1 MFAAHREVR
10 EGWIRTGAQTPRG
23 PPDLERGLVVLG
35 RIRGIPKRRV
45 LLRWK
50 KTVAAI
56 EQSFTNKIYAE
67 VFMRTWLKW
76 KYAKLGRRA
85 RGLRRRAL
93 LENTRRN
100 RFLWGHRLHMFFSK
114 EMVARQSTRL
124 FLEVLC
130 MLGKGYEFWPI
141 VHFTR
146 HILESDLE
154 VELMPL
160 IREVLGKVSHKNG

>member
-1 MFAAHREVR
+1 MHTWSKWKHAKLA
-10 EGWIRTGAQTPRG
+10 T
-23 PPDLERGLVVLG
+23 
-35 RIRGIPKRRV
+35 RIREARRPV
-45 LLRWK
+45 
-50 KTVAAI
+50 
-56 EQSFTNKIYAE
+56 
-67 VFMRTWLKW
+67 
-76 KYAKLGRRA
+76 
-85 RGLRRRAL
+85 L

-100 RFLWGHRLHMFFSK
+100 RFLWGHRLHIFFSK

-154 VELMPL
+154 VELVPL
-160 IREVLGKVSHKNG
+160 IHEVLGQISRSNG